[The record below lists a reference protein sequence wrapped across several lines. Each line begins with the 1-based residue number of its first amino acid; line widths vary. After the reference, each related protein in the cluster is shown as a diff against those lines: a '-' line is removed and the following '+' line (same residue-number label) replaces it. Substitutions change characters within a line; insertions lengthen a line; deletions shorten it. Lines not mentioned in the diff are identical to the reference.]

1 MNSKTV
7 ICVVW
12 KLTDRIEIFVNLG
25 KLYSIYSSSI
35 LGVSRYTSDR
45 KDLFDGYENEIVK
58 ITKLYIR

>member
-25 KLYSIYSSSI
+25 KLYSTYSSGI
-35 LGVSRYTSDR
+35 LGVSRYTLDR
-45 KDLFDGYENEIVK
+45 KELSEGYENEIVK